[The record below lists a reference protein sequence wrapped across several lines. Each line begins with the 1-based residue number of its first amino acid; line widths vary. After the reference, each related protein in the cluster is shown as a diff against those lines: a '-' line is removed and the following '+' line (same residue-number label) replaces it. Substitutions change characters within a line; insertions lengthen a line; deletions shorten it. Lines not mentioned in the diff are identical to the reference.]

1 VTNPVLFVS
10 VTAILWAAPKSGAA
24 HFTVKINDHENVAQH
39 ATSLPRSR
47 SSLSEPAKFR
57 NVPHLGLLV
66 RTWVNGTGPYT
77 FAIDTGAGITLVSE
91 NVVRQARLSVRT
103 TRRTFIGGL
112 SGSSAASDREA
123 VIEQIA
129 LGEPQNILPSGSVA
143 ILAPNLPSDIDGIL
157 DPTNVYSPLG
167 YAIDLPNR
175 QIEAFDSTNGG
186 LDIRQPPPDGTIVRW
201 LSDGRSR
208 RPFVRLSDGRLAL
221 LDTGSGLGLAV
232 AQEMTFEHGQHSIAV
247 RDISGGTIHAR
258 RVAPTTVS
266 IGSLVLRAVPTDI
279 VSGAETGA
287 PVIIGRDALYPFR
300 LTFDPIRRLIEIAPA
315 RENRRR

>member
-1 VTNPVLFVS
+1 MTSLVLFIS
-10 VTAILWAAPKSGAA
+10 VTAIIWAAPISGAA
-24 HFTVKINDHENVAQH
+24 HFSPRIKERKNAAQL
-39 ATSLPRSR
+39 ARSTSSLP
-47 SSLSEPAKFR
+47 EPAKFR

-77 FAIDTGAGITLVSE
+77 FAIDTGAGITLVGE
-91 NVVRQARLSVRT
+91 NVVRQARLPVRA

-123 VIEQIA
+123 VIDQIA

-143 ILAPNLPSDIDGIL
+143 ILAPSLPSDIDGIL
-157 DPTNVYSPLG
+157 DPTDAYSPLG

-175 QIEAFDSTNGG
+175 QIEAFDSTNAG
-186 LDIRQPPPDGTIVRW
+186 LNVRQPPPDGTIVRW

-232 AQEMTFEHGQHSIAV
+232 AQEDMTFEHGQHSSAV

-279 VSGAETGA
+279 VSGAEIGA

-315 RENRRR
+315 LENRRR